1 MKKKPELNPSAT
13 ESRPKGTAVEIQMW
27 CLKDIAVKDE
37 DDDTW

>member
-1 MKKKPELNPSAT
+1 MKKNPELNPSAT

-37 DDDTW
+37 DDDT